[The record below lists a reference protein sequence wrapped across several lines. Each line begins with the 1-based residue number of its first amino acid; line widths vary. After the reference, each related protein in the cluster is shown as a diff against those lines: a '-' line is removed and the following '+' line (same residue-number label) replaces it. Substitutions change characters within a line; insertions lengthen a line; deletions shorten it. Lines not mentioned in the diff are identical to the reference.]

1 MVLDLTRLEECTIY
15 TEGIYAQYQ
24 QEMIALQLCYESA
37 LEHGELDQQTHTD
50 CVHQCHSLGMCEYTS
65 KGFDTLVEIMFT
77 RDSSGHSQLNSAA
90 QQETLQRVRNCMD
103 GTIGQRSQQII
114 TILGVTVAVLL
125 LWILQST
132 FGAR

>member
-15 TEGIYAQYQ
+15 TEGIHAQYQ

-37 LEHGELDQQTHTD
+37 LGHGELDQQSYTD
-50 CVHQCHSLGMCEYTS
+50 CVQLCHNLGMCEYTS
-65 KGFDTLVEIMFT
+65 NGFDVLVEFMFT

-90 QQETLQRVRNCMD
+90 QQETLQRVRDCMD

-125 LWILQST
+125 LWIL
-132 FGAR
+132 